1 MPAPAY
7 TTNPEGAT
15 PDTPRSDSSWYSAFA
30 TEADGSAKAR
40 PAASASPASENA
52 IPDALDTL
60 TASDIP
66 GPHTRNNVDGATLP
80 ALLHLQH
87 AELERLVRDNE
98 RLMDRIETLLQIQG
112 REQILRQQMQN
123 QVDRIGE
130 QIKLAPPTEALEAV
144 RREARAG
151 VTEEIKPVLMAI
163 LDALERFADKSAS
176 KAPAMTAEPDDDP
189 YQGEDYGNLPA
200 ILTRPLHELMDDG
213 RDPGRFNSSASQH
226 RPRKPLF
233 HNRKRTRTEGH
244 NDRESAAGTTSPFT
258 WTTVFSS

>member
-7 TTNPEGAT
+7 TANPEGAT
-15 PDTPRSDSSWYSAFA
+15 ADTPRSDSSWYSAFA
-30 TEADGSAKAR
+30 TETDDGAKAR
-40 PAASASPASENA
+40 PAASANPASDSP
-52 IPDALDTL
+52 IPDALDAL

-66 GPHTRNNVDGATLP
+66 GPHTRNSVDGATLP

-87 AELERLVRDNE
+87 AELERLVKDNE

-130 QIKLAPPTEALEAV
+130 QMKLAPPAEALDAV

-163 LDALERFADKSAS
+163 LDALERFADKSGS
-176 KAPAMTAEPDDDP
+176 KASAETAEPADP
-189 YQGEDYGNLPA
+189 FQGEDYGNLPA
-200 ILTRPLHELMDDG
+200 ILTRPLNELMDDG
-213 RDPGRFNSSASQH
+213 SDPGRSNSSASRR
-226 RPRKPLF
+226 RPRKALF
-233 HNRKRTRTEGH
+233 HNRKRTRPETLT
-244 NDRESAAGTTSPFT
+244 DLESTAGPGPFT

>member
-7 TTNPEGAT
+7 TAHPEGAAA
-15 PDTPRSDSSWYSAFA
+15 DTSRSDSSWYSAFA
-30 TEADGSAKAR
+30 TATDGVAKAE
-40 PAASASPASENA
+40 SASDGA
-52 IPDALDTL
+52 IPDALETL

-66 GPHTRNNVDGATLP
+66 GPHTRNSVDGATLP

-87 AELERLVRDNE
+87 TELERLVRDNE

-163 LDALERFADKSAS
+163 LDALERFAEKSDAKAS
-176 KAPAMTAEPDDDP
+176 VEKAEPADP
-189 YQGEDYGNLPA
+189 FQGEDYGNLPA
-200 ILTRPLHELMDDG
+200 ILTRPLNELMDDG
-213 RDPGRFNSSASQH
+213 SDPGRSNSNASRR
-226 RPRKPLF
+226 RPRKTLF
-233 HNRKRTRTEGH
+233 QNRKRTRSEAPI
-244 NDRESAAGTTSPFT
+244 DQESAVGPGPFT